1 MTPLLWIVAG
11 LIAAAI
17 AATVIVFVS
26 ISPKRIARAVAARE
40 RRKIEESARTAD
52 QLRDE
57 RRRVDADASAARH
70 EDRA

>member
-17 AATVIVFVS
+17 VATVIIFVS

-40 RRKIEESARTAD
+40 RHKIEESARTAD
-52 QLRDE
+52 QLREE
-57 RRRVDADASAARH
+57 RRSVDGDAGAARH
-70 EDRA
+70 EDRM